1 MDFKAL
7 LKAGGVF
14 VVVVIA
20 LWFAR
25 GLFKFISKWI
35 VSPGLVVLALIAAF
49 FAYKFFRDQD
59 NSNKNINANS
69 SANTNTNYNSNTNTN
84 SSNIDSQDDFN

>member
-20 LWFAR
+20 LWFTR
-25 GLFKFISKWI
+25 GVFNFISKWI
-35 VSPGLVVLALIAAF
+35 VSPGLVLVALVIAF
-49 FAYKFFRDQD
+49 FAYKFFRGQD
-59 NSNKNINANS
+59 NNNKNINANS
-69 SANTNTNYNSNTNTN
+69 NTNTNTI
-84 SSNIDSQDDFN
+84 SSSVNNQDDFN

>member
-25 GLFKFISKWI
+25 GLFKFVSKWI
-35 VSPGLVVLALIAAF
+35 VSPGLVIVALIAAF
-49 FAYKFFRDQD
+49 FAYKFFRGQD
-59 NSNKNINANS
+59 NNKRNINENS
-69 SANTNTNYNSNTNTN
+69 STNRS

>member
-1 MDFKAL
+1 MGFKAL

-25 GLFKFISKWI
+25 GLFKFVSKWI
-35 VSPGLVVLALIAAF
+35 VSPGLVIVALIAAF
-49 FAYKFFRDQD
+49 FAYKFFRGQD
-59 NSNKNINANS
+59 NNKRNINENS
-69 SANTNTNYNSNTNTN
+69 STNRS

>member
-25 GLFKFISKWI
+25 GLFNFISKWI
-35 VSPGLVVLALIAAF
+35 VSPALVVLALIAAF

-69 SANTNTNYNSNTNTN
+69 NTNANRNTN